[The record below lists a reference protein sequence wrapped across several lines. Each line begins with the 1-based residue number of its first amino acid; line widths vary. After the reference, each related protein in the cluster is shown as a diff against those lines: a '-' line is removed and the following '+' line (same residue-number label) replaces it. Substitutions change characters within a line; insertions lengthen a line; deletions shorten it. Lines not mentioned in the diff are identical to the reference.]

1 MGRRVHDDP
10 GDVHMKVGR
19 ALAGGLLLW
28 LAMPAAAQDNAD
40 SHWIAGWAQP
50 MMSAEEANDAPSAD
64 TTVRTQALVT
74 AGGPRIRLRFS
85 NAFGTEP
92 LLLQQVRAADAPQP
106 GRDLIDPASTQAVT
120 FGGSPWVTIPP
131 GADYLSDPVDL
142 PVAAGGMVAVTFHLP
157 QPAATLGSVPPGI
170 SFIAPGP
177 VAGDPAS
184 LPGGAG
190 HNRLPVLTGVQV
202 EAGVCARTI
211 AAIGDSITA
220 HGGGTVT
227 GTDRW
232 TEVLATRL
240 RAEAGTR
247 GWSVVNLGISGGR
260 VAKAGTGQAATAR
273 FERDVLSQ
281 PGLATVV
288 VFEGVN
294 DLGKLVREEPVTPES
309 RARVV
314 ASVIEGYRQMIARAH
329 DAGVRVVGM
338 TVLPFRDTPTYRS
351 DAGAEEDRQALN
363 RWIRQPGNFDAVIDL
378 DPAMTDPA
386 RPGYLAPA
394 VDRGDGLH
402 PSAEGQAV
410 LGEAIALAPLS
421 TSMAGCP

>member
-1 MGRRVHDDP
+1 
-10 GDVHMKVGR
+10 MKVGR
-19 ALAGGLLLW
+19 AFAGGLLLW
-28 LAMPAAAQDNAD
+28 LAMPVAAQGVAD
-40 SHWIAGWAQP
+40 THWIAGWTQP
-50 MMSAEEANDAPSAD
+50 MMSAAEAGDAPPAD
-64 TTVRTQALVT
+64 STVRAQVLVT
-74 AGGPRIRLRFS
+74 ATGPQIRLRFS

-92 LLLQQVRAADAPQP
+92 LLLQQVRVAHAPTP
-106 GRDLIDPASTQAVT
+106 GRDLIDPASTQAVA

-131 GADYLSDPVDL
+131 GADYLSDPVTL
-142 PVAAGGMVAVTFHLP
+142 PVTAGGTVAVTFHLP
-157 QPAATLGSVPPGI
+157 QTAATLGSVPRGI
-170 SFIAPGP
+170 SFVASGTI
-177 VAGDPAS
+177 AGDPAS

-190 HNRLPVLTGVQV
+190 SNRLPVLTGVHV
-202 EAGVCARTI
+202 AADRCARTI

-227 GTDRW
+227 GADRW

-240 RAEAGTR
+240 RAEAATR

-294 DLGKLVREEPVTPES
+294 DVGKLVREEPVTPVS
-309 RARVV
+309 RARTV

-329 DAGVRVVGM
+329 DRGVRIVGM
-338 TVLPFRDTPTYRS
+338 TILPFRDTGTYRS
-351 DAGAEEDRQALN
+351 DAEAEEDRQALN
-363 RWIRQPGNFDAVIDL
+363 RWIRADGNFDAVIDL
-378 DPAMTDPA
+378 DPVMTDPA
-386 RPGYLAPA
+386 RPGYLLPT

-402 PSAEGQAV
+402 PSPAGQAL
-410 LGEAIALAPLS
+410 LGAAIPLAPLA
-421 TSMAGCP
+421 TPVAGCP

>member
-1 MGRRVHDDP
+1 
-10 GDVHMKVGR
+10 MKVGR

-28 LAMPAAAQDNAD
+28 LALPVAAQGAAD
-40 SHWIAGWAQP
+40 THWIAGWTQP
-50 MMSAEEANDAPSAD
+50 MMAAAEAGSAPPAD
-64 TTVRTQALVT
+64 STVRAQVLVT
-74 AGGPRIRLRFS
+74 ATGPRIRLRFS

-92 LLLQQVRAADAPQP
+92 LLLQQVRVAQAVQP
-106 GRDLIDPASTQAVT
+106 GQDLVDPASTQAVA

-131 GADYLSDPVDL
+131 GAEYLSDPVAL
-142 PVAAGGMVAVTFHLP
+142 PVKAGGTVAVTFHLP
-157 QPAATLGSVPPGI
+157 QMAASLGSVPRGI
-170 SFIAPGP
+170 SFVAPGA

-190 HNRLPVLTGVQV
+190 SNRLPVLTGVHV
-202 EAGVCARTI
+202 AADRCARTI

-227 GTDRW
+227 GADRW

-240 RAEAGTR
+240 RADAGTA

-260 VAKAGTGQAATAR
+260 VARSRTGQAATAR

-294 DLGKLVREEPVTPES
+294 DLGMLVREEPVTPES
-309 RARVV
+309 RARTV

-329 DAGVRVVGM
+329 DRGVRIVGM
-338 TVLPFRDTPTYRS
+338 TILPFRDTRTYRS
-351 DAGAEEDRQALN
+351 DAAAEEDRQALN
-363 RWIRQPGNFDAVIDL
+363 RWIRQAGHFDAVIDL
-378 DPAMTDPA
+378 DPVMTDPA
-386 RPGYLAPA
+386 RPGYLLPA
-394 VDRGDGLH
+394 ADRGDGLH
-402 PSAEGQAV
+402 PTPEGQAM
-410 LGEAIALAPLS
+410 LGAAIPLAPLS
-421 TSMAGCP
+421 APMAGCG